1 MRSLFWLLVVGL
13 IACVLVFKPQMIG
26 TNSDL
31 APVTAA
37 QQFHAAWVC
46 DFDRCYLDIRLK

>member
-13 IACVLVFKPQMIG
+13 IACVLVFKPQMVG

-31 APVTAA
+31 APATTAH
-37 QQFHAAWVC
+37 FHAAWAC
-46 DFDRCYLDIRLK
+46 DFDRCYLDIGLK